1 MTSYVEMKKLRPQT
15 TKSIRQKSAVIRP
28 KTTTTT
34 NKKPIQID
42 EFKNLNASVKKDY
55 RFLRPPSTI
64 KDSKYNQYWQ
74 EKDEN
79 SIKMLSGRPYS
90 STKPNENLLF
100 NPIILNYNKSY
111 ETGTANR
118 SLYKF
123 PMINWDNKKQH
134 SFLTSVGGTEA
145 KLTNFCLSSTNN
157 SELSSNLSLNT
168 YNSTNMLNSRPG
180 SSIFTNI
187 LKRPLTTVNPSNKN
201 RINSGTNQPPIILK
215 GRPVTAKDKQ
225 LPLSGKKNFRQYSG
239 KEILSNNIENKGFNK
254 DYQAAIDELVEDSL
268 SLADIDESANE
279 PRYRSNYYMV
289 DNKRCP
295 KVANLLNNYN
305 KINVKENSIKIMAA
319 DTDLLDI
326 FDRSQRTRAATL
338 AKTGDF
344 DYYTPFQRIGCFMDF
359 FMFLKWVDL
368 KNIQKTVVDSG
379 SQVGYLTTKKTSN
392 TKNNFSLFHGY
403 MRNEGEWKKY
413 NEALINNPKL
423 TYDPEVFLPKVFNI
437 NLHNPQTWG
446 DEIRNKIMISVNN
459 YNKYLNSDK
468 IIMDDLYPFDNNN
481 KKKFLSHIDFDYS
494 RFPHLI
500 EEIFEEIIDNYYLS
514 LKNIILEYIL
524 ISPYER
530 NRLNI
535 HYLPR
540 KSLPSSF
547 IIASHG
553 SFNRTLYTGWVENYF
568 RTSEVLNRILLNCN
582 VINSALI
589 DWKQCF
595 NHICFFLTKNLEV
608 FVLDNKKTIHI
619 DEFYNIQNN
628 YV

>member
-268 SLADIDESANE
+268 SLADIDVLKLLI
-279 PRYRSNYYMV
+279 YLIIITRSM
-289 DNKRCP
+289 
-295 KVANLLNNYN
+295 
-305 KINVKENSIKIMAA
+305 
-319 DTDLLDI
+319 
-326 FDRSQRTRAATL
+326 
-338 AKTGDF
+338 
-344 DYYTPFQRIGCFMDF
+344 
-359 FMFLKWVDL
+359 
-368 KNIQKTVVDSG
+368 
-379 SQVGYLTTKKTSN
+379 
-392 TKNNFSLFHGY
+392 
-403 MRNEGEWKKY
+403 
-413 NEALINNPKL
+413 
-423 TYDPEVFLPKVFNI
+423 
-437 NLHNPQTWG
+437 
-446 DEIRNKIMISVNN
+446 
-459 YNKYLNSDK
+459 
-468 IIMDDLYPFDNNN
+468 
-481 KKKFLSHIDFDYS
+481 
-494 RFPHLI
+494 
-500 EEIFEEIIDNYYLS
+500 
-514 LKNIILEYIL
+514 
-524 ISPYER
+524 
-530 NRLNI
+530 
-535 HYLPR
+535 
-540 KSLPSSF
+540 
-547 IIASHG
+547 
-553 SFNRTLYTGWVENYF
+553 
-568 RTSEVLNRILLNCN
+568 
-582 VINSALI
+582 
-589 DWKQCF
+589 
-595 NHICFFLTKNLEV
+595 
-608 FVLDNKKTIHI
+608 
-619 DEFYNIQNN
+619 
-628 YV
+628 